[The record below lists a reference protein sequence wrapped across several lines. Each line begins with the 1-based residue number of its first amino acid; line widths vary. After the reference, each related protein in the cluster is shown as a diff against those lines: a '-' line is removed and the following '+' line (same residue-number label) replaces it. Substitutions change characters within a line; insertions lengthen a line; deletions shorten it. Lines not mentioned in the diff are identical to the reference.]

1 MVDTPASAPIVI
13 KRYGGSR
20 LYHAAA
26 GRYVSLDTLRAW
38 EAEALAFTVLDAE
51 TGQDV
56 TRVLLA

>member
-1 MVDTPASAPIVI
+1 MAKTTPITI
-13 KRYGGSR
+13 KRYDRSR

-26 GRYVSLDTLRAW
+26 GRYVNLDDLRDWTAQGV
-38 EAEALAFTVLDAE
+38 EFSVVDAE